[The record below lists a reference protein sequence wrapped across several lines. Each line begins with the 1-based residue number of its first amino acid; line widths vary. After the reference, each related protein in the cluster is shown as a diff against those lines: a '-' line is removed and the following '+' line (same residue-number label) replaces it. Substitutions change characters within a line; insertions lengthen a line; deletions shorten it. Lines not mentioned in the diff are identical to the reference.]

1 MQFRKRLEHNYYTFP
16 RSAYDRFTLH
26 LSTLSFCFV
35 MKQKQKLNNFH
46 FLRKREWQLGFLSFF
61 FGHLLFRIGQS
72 FLNNITLSMY
82 FLMSF

>member
-1 MQFRKRLEHNYYTFP
+1 
-16 RSAYDRFTLH
+16 
-26 LSTLSFCFV
+26 

-82 FLMSF
+82 FLMSFWSSHKRNLLPCGCLQELILISDQL